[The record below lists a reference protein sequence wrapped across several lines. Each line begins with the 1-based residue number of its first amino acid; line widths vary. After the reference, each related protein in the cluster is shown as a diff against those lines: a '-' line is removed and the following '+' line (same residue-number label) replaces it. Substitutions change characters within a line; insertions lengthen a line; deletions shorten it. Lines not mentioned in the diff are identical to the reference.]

1 MTLTRQLLTYI
12 KPYRLWLTGA
22 FILILST
29 SLAINYLPLII
40 QRITDDCLMQTEQPI
55 PPRLELLG
63 QLSLL
68 YVLIAGLGHLVRYLQ
83 GLLTAYIGQRIIYDL
98 RLAVFRKVLTMHQ
111 AYFDR
116 TPVGTLMTR
125 VTSDIERLQNF
136 VTDGVVGTLADLFM
150 LLGIMGY
157 MLYISPPLAG
167 TLFLTLPLLYTLL
180 VYINRNLRNANRDIR
195 DRQAAQNAYLQ
206 ESLTGMS
213 TIQLFNRQNTAIED
227 FDQKH
232 TQLRAAY
239 FQEVRWFS
247 LSFPAV
253 EGAQALASLLILG
266 VGGILLLNGSSFI
279 TLGIFVA
286 FLAYV
291 RDFFR
296 PLSSLSEKASS
307 FQVALASIERVFNL
321 LNRQPDIQNPPTP
334 IIPPKLNGTIEFK
347 NVWFAYEDDNWVI
360 KDLSFRV
367 EPGQSL
373 AIVGATGAGKSTI
386 INLIGRFY
394 DIQRGTITID
404 GINIQEFDQTDLRRR
419 LGYVFQDPFLFA
431 GTVQDN
437 ISLHNPDLTQSQIE
451 QAAQT
456 VNADPFIQQLPQAYA
471 SQLNERGEGLSLGQ
485 KQLLVMARTFA
496 QNPELLF
503 VLDEATASID
513 TATELLIQDALAKLM
528 NNRTSIVIAH
538 RLSTIRHADHIL
550 VMRHGE
556 LIDSG
561 THDQLISRDG
571 YYSQLCQLMQHSH
584 ATTE

>member
-1 MTLTRQLLTYI
+1 MKLTHQLLTYI
-12 KPYRLWLTGA
+12 RPYRLWLAGA
-22 FILILST
+22 FLLILST

-40 QRITDDCLMQTEQPI
+40 QRITDDCLMHSDQPVDQ
-55 PPRLELLG
+55 RLELLG
-63 QLSLL
+63 KLSLL
-68 YVLIAGLGHLVRYLQ
+68 YVGIAGIGHFVRYLQ

-150 LLGIMGY
+150 LIGIMGY

-167 TLFLTLPLLYTLL
+167 TLFLILPILYAIL
-180 VYINRNLRNANRDIR
+180 VYINRNLRNANREIR
-195 DRQAAQNAYLQ
+195 DKQAAQNAYLQ
-206 ESLTGMS
+206 ESLNGMS
-213 TIQLFNRQNTAIED
+213 TIQLFNREAAAIDD
-227 FDQKH
+227 FDEKH
-232 TQLRAAY
+232 TQLRSAY
-239 FQEVRWFS
+239 FKEVRWFS
-247 LSFPAV
+247 LSFPTV
-253 EGAQALASLLILG
+253 EGGQALASLLILG
-266 VGGILLLNGSSFI
+266 VGGILLLNDSEFI

-307 FQVALASIERVFNL
+307 FQVALASVERVFSL
-321 LNRQPDIQNPPTP
+321 LNRQPDIQNIEHP
-334 IIPPKLNGTIEFK
+334 IIPPSLRGAIEFK
-347 NVWFAYEDDNWVI
+347 NVWFAYDDDNWVI
-360 KDLSFRV
+360 KDLSFKV
-367 EPGQSL
+367 DPGQAL

-394 DIQRGTITID
+394 DIQQGTITID
-404 GINIQEFDQTDLRRR
+404 GINIRDFDQTDLRRR
-419 LGYVFQDPFLFA
+419 LGYVFQDPFLFS
-431 GTVQDN
+431 GTITDN
-437 ISLHNPDLTQSQIE
+437 IGLHNPDLTTEQIE
-451 QAAQT
+451 KAAQT
-456 VNADPFIQQLPQAYA
+456 VNAHTFIQPLNKGYQTI
-471 SQLNERGEGLSLGQ
+471 LNERGEGLSLGQ
-485 KQLLVMARTFA
+485 KQLLAMARTFA

-513 TATELLIQDALAKLM
+513 TATELLIQDALGKLM
-528 NNRTSIVIAH
+528 QNRTSIVIAH

-550 VMRHGE
+550 VMRGGE

-561 THDQLISRDG
+561 THDELMANDG
-571 YYSQLCQLMQHSH
+571 YYHQLCQLMQHQG
-584 ATTE
+584 

>member
-1 MTLTRQLLTYI
+1 MSTTRQLLRYI
-12 KPYRLWLTGA
+12 RPYRLWLSGA
-22 FILILST
+22 FILIITT
-29 SLAINYLPLII
+29 SLAINYLPLLI
-40 QRITDDCLMQTEQPI
+40 QRITDDCLMQPSQPVDERI
-55 PPRLELLG
+55 DLLG
-63 QLSLL
+63 KLSLL
-68 YVLIAGLGHLVRYLQ
+68 YVIIAGAGHLVRYLQ
-83 GLLTAYIGQRIIYDL
+83 GLFTAYIGQRIIYDL
-98 RLAVFRKVLTMHQ
+98 RLAIFRKVLTMHQ

-167 TLFLTLPLLYTLL
+167 TLFLTLPLLYGLL

-195 DRQAAQNAYLQ
+195 DRQASQNAFLQ
-206 ESLTGMS
+206 ECLTGMN
-213 TIQLFNRQNTAIED
+213 TVQLFNREQSAIDD
-227 FDQKH
+227 FDVKH
-232 TQLRAAY
+232 KKLRAAY
-239 FQEVRWFS
+239 FEEVRWFS

-253 EGAQALASLLILG
+253 EGGQALASLLILG
-266 VGGILLLNGSSFI
+266 VGGLLLLNGSDQIS
-279 TLGIFVA
+279 LGIFVA

-307 FQVALASIERVFNL
+307 FQVALASIERVFTL
-321 LNRQPDIQNPPTP
+321 LNTTPDVEDRPSATLPPP
-334 IIPPKLNGTIEFK
+334 LKGTIEFK
-347 NVWFAYEDDNWVI
+347 NVWFAYEEENWVL

-367 EPGQSL
+367 EPGEVL

-394 DIQRGTITID
+394 DIQKGSITID
-404 GINIQEFDQTDLRRR
+404 GIDVRDFQQTDLRRR

-431 GTVQDN
+431 GSIEEN
-437 ISLHNPDLTQSQIE
+437 IGLHNPDLTPADIQ
-451 QAAQT
+451 QAAIT
-456 VNADPFIQQLPQAYA
+456 VNADPFIQKLPKRYE

-496 QNPELLF
+496 QQPEMLF

-513 TATELLIQDALAKLM
+513 TATELLIQDALEKLM
-528 NNRTSIVIAH
+528 QNRTSIVIAH
-538 RLSTIRHADHIL
+538 RLSTIRHADRIL
-550 VMRHGE
+550 VMRGGE

-561 THDQLISRDG
+561 NHESLMSRDG
-571 YYSQLCQLMQHSH
+571 YYRQLCELMKH
-584 ATTE
+584 ADD

>member
-1 MTLTRQLLTYI
+1 MKLTHQFLTYI
-12 KPYRLWLTGA
+12 RPYRLWLTGA
-22 FILILST
+22 FLLILST
-29 SLAINYLPLII
+29 SLAINYLPIII
-40 QRITDDCLMQTEQPI
+40 QRITDDCLMQTDKPVDQRI
-55 PPRLELLG
+55 ELLG
-63 QLSLL
+63 KLSLL
-68 YVLIAGLGHLVRYLQ
+68 YVVIAGTGHLVRYLQ

-167 TLFLTLPLLYTLL
+167 TLFLILPILYSIL
-180 VYINRNLRNANRDIR
+180 VYINRNLRNANREIR
-195 DRQAAQNAYLQ
+195 DKQSAQNAYLQ

-213 TIQLFNRQNTAIED
+213 TIQLFNREAAAIDD
-227 FDQKH
+227 FDEKH
-232 TQLRAAY
+232 TQLRSAY
-239 FQEVRWFS
+239 FKEVRWFS

-253 EGAQALASLLILG
+253 EGGQALASLLILG
-266 VGGILLLNGSSFI
+266 MGGILLLNGSEFI

-307 FQVALASIERVFNL
+307 FQVALASVERVFSL
-321 LNRQPDIQNPPTP
+321 LNRQPDIKNIEHP
-334 IIPPKLNGTIEFK
+334 IIPPSLNGTIEFK
-347 NVWFAYEDDNWVI
+347 NVWFAYDDDNWVI
-360 KDLSFRV
+360 KDLSFKV
-367 EPGQSL
+367 EPGQAL

-394 DIQRGTITID
+394 DIQQGTITID
-404 GINIQEFDQTDLRRR
+404 GINIRDFDQTDLRRR

-431 GTVQDN
+431 GTITDN
-437 ISLHNPDLTQSQIE
+437 IGLHNPELTAEQIE
-451 QAAQT
+451 KAAQT
-456 VNADPFIQQLPQAYA
+456 VNAHTFIKPLKKGFHTL
-471 SQLNERGEGLSLGQ
+471 LNERGEGLSLGQ

-513 TATELLIQDALAKLM
+513 TATELLIQDALGKLM
-528 NNRTSIVIAH
+528 QNRTSIVIAH
-538 RLSTIRHADHIL
+538 RLSTIRHADRIL
-550 VMRHGE
+550 VMRDGE

-561 THDQLISRDG
+561 THDELIANDG
-571 YYSQLCQLMQHSH
+571 YYHQLCQLMQQQG
-584 ATTE
+584 

>member
-1 MTLTRQLLTYI
+1 MKLTYQLLTYI
-12 KPYRLWLTGA
+12 RPYRLWLLGA
-22 FILILST
+22 FLLILST

-40 QRITDDCLMQTEQPI
+40 QRITDDCLMQSDQPVDQRI
-55 PPRLELLG
+55 ELLG
-63 QLSLL
+63 KLSLL
-68 YVLIAGLGHLVRYLQ
+68 YVGIAGIGHFVRYLQ

-167 TLFLTLPLLYTLL
+167 TLFLTLPILYTIL
-180 VYINRNLRNANRDIR
+180 VYINRNLRNANREIR
-195 DRQAAQNAYLQ
+195 DKQAAQNAYLQ

-213 TIQLFNRQNTAIED
+213 TIQLFNREAAAIND
-227 FDQKH
+227 FDEKH
-232 TQLRAAY
+232 TQLRSAY
-239 FQEVRWFS
+239 FKEVRWFS
-247 LSFPAV
+247 LSFPTV
-253 EGAQALASLLILG
+253 EGGQALASLLILG
-266 VGGILLLNGSSFI
+266 VGGILLLNGSEFI

-307 FQVALASIERVFNL
+307 FQVALASVERVFSL
-321 LNRQPDIQNPPTP
+321 LNRQPDIQNIEHPITPPSL
-334 IIPPKLNGTIEFK
+334 KGTIEFK
-347 NVWFAYEDDNWVI
+347 NVWFAYDDDNWVI
-360 KDLSFRV
+360 KDLSFKV
-367 EPGQSL
+367 EPGQAL

-394 DIQRGTITID
+394 DIQKGTITID
-404 GINIQEFDQTDLRRR
+404 GINIRDFDQTDLRRR
-419 LGYVFQDPFLFA
+419 LGYVFQDPFIFT
-431 GTVQDN
+431 GTISDN
-437 ISLHNPDLTQSQIE
+437 IGLHNPNLTTEQIE
-451 QAAQT
+451 KAAQT
-456 VNADPFIQQLPQAYA
+456 VNAHTFIQPLNKGYQ
-471 SQLNERGEGLSLGQ
+471 SVLNERGVGLSLGQ
-485 KQLLVMARTFA
+485 KQLLAMARTFA

-513 TATELLIQDALAKLM
+513 TATELLIQDALGKLM
-528 NNRTSIVIAH
+528 QNRTSIVIAH

-550 VMRHGE
+550 VMRGGE

-561 THDQLISRDG
+561 THDELIANDG
-571 YYSQLCQLMQHSH
+571 YYHQLCQLMQHQG
-584 ATTE
+584 

>member
-1 MTLTRQLLTYI
+1 MKLTHQLLSYI
-12 KPYRLWLTGA
+12 RPYRLWLAGA
-22 FILILST
+22 FLLILST

-40 QRITDDCLMQTEQPI
+40 QRITDDCLMQSDQPVDQRI
-55 PPRLELLG
+55 ELLG
-63 QLSLL
+63 KLSLL
-68 YVLIAGLGHLVRYLQ
+68 YVGIAGIGHFVRYLQ

-167 TLFLTLPLLYTLL
+167 TLFLTLPILYTIL
-180 VYINRNLRNANRDIR
+180 VYINRNLRNANREIR
-195 DRQAAQNAYLQ
+195 DKQAAQNAYLQ

-213 TIQLFNRQNTAIED
+213 TIQLFNREAAAIDD
-227 FDQKH
+227 FDEKH
-232 TQLRAAY
+232 TQLRSAY
-239 FQEVRWFS
+239 FKEVRWFS
-247 LSFPAV
+247 LSFPTV
-253 EGAQALASLLILG
+253 EGGQALASLLILG
-266 VGGILLLNGSSFI
+266 VGGILLLNGSGFI

-307 FQVALASIERVFNL
+307 FQVALASVERVFSL
-321 LNRQPDIQNPPTP
+321 LNRQTDIKNIEHP
-334 IIPPKLNGTIEFK
+334 IIHPSLRGAIEFK
-347 NVWFAYEDDNWVI
+347 NVWFAYDDENWVI

-367 EPGQSL
+367 EPGQAL

-394 DIQRGTITID
+394 DIQKGTITID
-404 GINIQEFDQTDLRRR
+404 GVNIRDFDQTDLRRR
-419 LGYVFQDPFLFA
+419 LGYVFQDPFLFT
-431 GTVQDN
+431 GTISDN
-437 ISLHNPDLTQSQIE
+437 IGLYNPDLTTEQIE
-451 QAAQT
+451 KAAQT
-456 VNADPFIQQLPQAYA
+456 VNAHTFIQPLNKGYQTL
-471 SQLNERGEGLSLGQ
+471 LNERGVGLSLGQ
-485 KQLLVMARTFA
+485 KQLLAMARTFA

-513 TATELLIQDALAKLM
+513 TATELLIQDALGKLM
-528 NNRTSIVIAH
+528 QNRTSIVIAH

-550 VMRHGE
+550 VMRGGE

-561 THDQLISRDG
+561 THDELIANDG
-571 YYSQLCQLMQHSH
+571 YYHQLCQLMQHQG
-584 ATTE
+584 

>member
-1 MTLTRQLLTYI
+1 MKLTHQLLTYI
-12 KPYRLWLTGA
+12 RPYRLWLTGA
-22 FILILST
+22 FLLILST

-40 QRITDDCLMQTEQPI
+40 QRITDDCLMHSDQPVDQ
-55 PPRLELLG
+55 RLELLG
-63 QLSLL
+63 KLSLL
-68 YVLIAGLGHLVRYLQ
+68 YVGIAGIGHFVRYLQ

-150 LLGIMGY
+150 LIGIMGY

-167 TLFLTLPLLYTLL
+167 TLFLILPILYAIL
-180 VYINRNLRNANRDIR
+180 VYINRNLRNANREIR
-195 DRQAAQNAYLQ
+195 DKQAAQNAYLQ
-206 ESLTGMS
+206 ESLNGMS
-213 TIQLFNRQNTAIED
+213 TIQLFNREAAAIDD
-227 FDQKH
+227 FDEKH
-232 TQLRAAY
+232 TQLRSAY
-239 FQEVRWFS
+239 FKEVRWFS
-247 LSFPAV
+247 LSFPTV
-253 EGAQALASLLILG
+253 EGGQALASLLILG
-266 VGGILLLNGSSFI
+266 VGGILLLNDSEFI

-307 FQVALASIERVFNL
+307 FQVALASVERVFSL
-321 LNRQPDIQNPPTP
+321 LNRQPDIQNIEHP
-334 IIPPKLNGTIEFK
+334 IIPPSLRGAIEFK
-347 NVWFAYEDDNWVI
+347 NVWFAYDDDNWVI
-360 KDLSFRV
+360 KDLSFKV
-367 EPGQSL
+367 DPGQAL

-394 DIQRGTITID
+394 DIQQGTITID
-404 GINIQEFDQTDLRRR
+404 GINIRDFDQTDLRRR
-419 LGYVFQDPFLFA
+419 LGYVFQDPFLFS
-431 GTVQDN
+431 GTITDN
-437 ISLHNPDLTQSQIE
+437 IGLHNPDLTTEQIE
-451 QAAQT
+451 KAAQT
-456 VNADPFIQQLPQAYA
+456 VNAHTFIQPLNKGYQTI
-471 SQLNERGEGLSLGQ
+471 LNERGEGLSLGQ
-485 KQLLVMARTFA
+485 KQLLAMARTFA

-513 TATELLIQDALAKLM
+513 TATELLIQDALGKLM
-528 NNRTSIVIAH
+528 QNRTSIVIAH

-550 VMRHGE
+550 VMRGGE

-561 THDQLISRDG
+561 THDELMANDG
-571 YYSQLCQLMQHSH
+571 YYHQLCQLMQHQG
-584 ATTE
+584 

>member
-1 MTLTRQLLTYI
+1 MKLTYQLLTYI
-12 KPYRLWLTGA
+12 RPYRLWLLGA
-22 FILILST
+22 FLLILST

-40 QRITDDCLMQTEQPI
+40 QRITDDCLMQSDQPVDQRI
-55 PPRLELLG
+55 ELLG
-63 QLSLL
+63 KLSLL
-68 YVLIAGLGHLVRYLQ
+68 YVGIAGIGHFVRYLQ

-167 TLFLTLPLLYTLL
+167 TLFLTLPILYTIL
-180 VYINRNLRNANRDIR
+180 VYINRNLRNANREIR
-195 DRQAAQNAYLQ
+195 DKQAAQNAYLQ

-213 TIQLFNRQNTAIED
+213 TIQLFNREAAAIND
-227 FDQKH
+227 FDEKH
-232 TQLRAAY
+232 TQLRSAY
-239 FQEVRWFS
+239 FKEVRWFS
-247 LSFPAV
+247 LSFPTV
-253 EGAQALASLLILG
+253 EGGQALASLLILG
-266 VGGILLLNGSSFI
+266 VGGILLLNGSEFI

-307 FQVALASIERVFNL
+307 FQVALASVERVFSL
-321 LNRQPDIQNPPTP
+321 LNRQPDIQNIEHPITPPAL
-334 IIPPKLNGTIEFK
+334 KGTIEFK
-347 NVWFAYEDDNWVI
+347 NVWFAYDDDNWVI
-360 KDLSFRV
+360 KDLSFKV
-367 EPGQSL
+367 EPGQAL

-394 DIQRGTITID
+394 DIQKGTITID
-404 GINIQEFDQTDLRRR
+404 GINIRDFDQTDLRRR
-419 LGYVFQDPFLFA
+419 LGYVFQDPFIFT
-431 GTVQDN
+431 GTISDN
-437 ISLHNPDLTQSQIE
+437 IGLHNPSLTTEQIE
-451 QAAQT
+451 KAAQT
-456 VNADPFIQQLPQAYA
+456 VNAHTFIQPLNKGYQ
-471 SQLNERGEGLSLGQ
+471 SVLNERGVGLSLGQ
-485 KQLLVMARTFA
+485 KQLLAMARTFA

-513 TATELLIQDALAKLM
+513 TATELLIQDALGKLM
-528 NNRTSIVIAH
+528 QNRTSIVIAH

-550 VMRHGE
+550 VMRGGE

-561 THDQLISRDG
+561 THDELIANDG
-571 YYSQLCQLMQHSH
+571 YYHQLCQLMQHQG
-584 ATTE
+584 

>member
-1 MTLTRQLLTYI
+1 MKLTHQLLTYI
-12 KPYRLWLTGA
+12 RPYRLWLTGA
-22 FILILST
+22 FLLILST
-29 SLAINYLPLII
+29 SLAINYLPIII
-40 QRITDDCLMQTEQPI
+40 QRITDDCLMQTDKPVDQRI
-55 PPRLELLG
+55 ELLG
-63 QLSLL
+63 KLSLL
-68 YVLIAGLGHLVRYLQ
+68 YVVIAGTGHLVRYLQ

-167 TLFLTLPLLYTLL
+167 TLFLILPILYSILL
-180 VYINRNLRNANRDIR
+180 YINRNLRNANREIR
-195 DRQAAQNAYLQ
+195 DKQSAQNAYLQ

-213 TIQLFNRQNTAIED
+213 TIQLFNREAAAIDD
-227 FDQKH
+227 FDEKH
-232 TQLRAAY
+232 TQLRSAY
-239 FQEVRWFS
+239 FKEVRWFS

-253 EGAQALASLLILG
+253 EGGQALASLLILG
-266 VGGILLLNGSSFI
+266 MGGVLLLNGSEFI

-307 FQVALASIERVFNL
+307 FQVALASVERVFSL
-321 LNRQPDIQNPPTP
+321 LNKQPDIKNIEHP
-334 IIPPKLNGTIEFK
+334 IIPPSLNGTIEFK
-347 NVWFAYEDDNWVI
+347 NVWFAYDDDNWVI
-360 KDLSFRV
+360 KDLSFKV
-367 EPGQSL
+367 EPGQAL

-394 DIQRGTITID
+394 DIQQGTITID
-404 GINIQEFDQTDLRRR
+404 GINIRDFDQTDLRRR

-431 GTVQDN
+431 GTITDN
-437 ISLHNPDLTQSQIE
+437 IGLHNPELTVEQIE
-451 QAAQT
+451 KAAQT
-456 VNADPFIQQLPQAYA
+456 VNAHTFIKPLKKGFHTL
-471 SQLNERGEGLSLGQ
+471 LNERGEGLSLGQ

-513 TATELLIQDALAKLM
+513 TATELLIQDALGKLM
-528 NNRTSIVIAH
+528 QNRTSIVIAH
-538 RLSTIRHADHIL
+538 RLSTIRHADRIL
-550 VMRHGE
+550 VMRDGE

-561 THDQLISRDG
+561 THDELIANDG
-571 YYSQLCQLMQHSH
+571 YYHQLCQLMQQQG
-584 ATTE
+584 

>member
-1 MTLTRQLLTYI
+1 MKLTHQLLTYI
-12 KPYRLWLTGA
+12 RPYLLWLAGA
-22 FILILST
+22 FLLILST

-40 QRITDDCLMQTEQPI
+40 QRITDDCLMQSNQPVDQRI
-55 PPRLELLG
+55 ELLG
-63 QLSLL
+63 KLSLL
-68 YVLIAGLGHLVRYLQ
+68 YVCIAGIGHFVRYIQ

-98 RLAVFRKVLTMHQ
+98 RLAVFRKVLNMHQ

-167 TLFLTLPLLYTLL
+167 TLFLTLPILYTIL
-180 VYINRNLRNANRDIR
+180 VYINRNLRNANREIR
-195 DRQAAQNAYLQ
+195 DKQAAQNAYLQ
-206 ESLTGMS
+206 ESLTGMN
-213 TIQLFNRQNTAIED
+213 TIQLFNREAAAIDD
-227 FDQKH
+227 FDEKH
-232 TQLRAAY
+232 TQLRSAY
-239 FQEVRWFS
+239 FKEVRWFS
-247 LSFPAV
+247 LSFPTV
-253 EGAQALASLLILG
+253 EGGQALASLLILG
-266 VGGILLLNGSSFI
+266 VGGILLLNGSEFI

-307 FQVALASIERVFNL
+307 FQVALASVERVFSL
-321 LNRQPDIQNPPTP
+321 LNRQPDIQNIEHPITPPSL
-334 IIPPKLNGTIEFK
+334 KGTIEFK
-347 NVWFAYEDDNWVI
+347 NVWFAYDDDNWVI
-360 KDLSFRV
+360 KDLSFKV
-367 EPGQSL
+367 EPGQAL

-394 DIQRGTITID
+394 DIQKGTITID
-404 GINIQEFDQTDLRRR
+404 GINIRDFDQTDLRRR
-419 LGYVFQDPFLFA
+419 LGYVFQDPFIFT
-431 GTVQDN
+431 GTISDN
-437 ISLHNPDLTQSQIE
+437 IGLHNPDLTTEQIE
-451 QAAQT
+451 KAAQT
-456 VNADPFIQQLPQAYA
+456 VNAHTFIQPLNKGYQ
-471 SQLNERGEGLSLGQ
+471 SVLNERGVGLSLGQ
-485 KQLLVMARTFA
+485 KQLLAMARTFA

-513 TATELLIQDALAKLM
+513 TATELLIQDALGKLM
-528 NNRTSIVIAH
+528 QNRTSIVIAH

-550 VMRHGE
+550 VMRGGE

-561 THDQLISRDG
+561 THDELIANDG
-571 YYSQLCQLMQHSH
+571 YYHQLCQLMQHQG
-584 ATTE
+584 

>member
-1 MTLTRQLLTYI
+1 MKLTHQLLTYI
-12 KPYRLWLTGA
+12 RPYRLWLTGA
-22 FILILST
+22 FLLILST
-29 SLAINYLPLII
+29 SLAINYLPIII
-40 QRITDDCLMQTEQPI
+40 QRITDDCLMQTDKPVDQRI
-55 PPRLELLG
+55 ELLG
-63 QLSLL
+63 KLSLL
-68 YVLIAGLGHLVRYLQ
+68 YVVIAGTGHLVRYLQ

-167 TLFLTLPLLYTLL
+167 TLFLILPILYSIL
-180 VYINRNLRNANRDIR
+180 VYINRNLRNANREIR
-195 DRQAAQNAYLQ
+195 DKQSAQNAYLQ

-213 TIQLFNRQNTAIED
+213 TIQLFNREAAAIDD
-227 FDQKH
+227 FDEKH
-232 TQLRAAY
+232 TQLRSAY
-239 FQEVRWFS
+239 FKEVRWFS

-253 EGAQALASLLILG
+253 EGGQALASLLILG
-266 VGGILLLNGSSFI
+266 MGGILLLNGSEFI

-307 FQVALASIERVFNL
+307 FQVALASVERVFSL
-321 LNRQPDIQNPPTP
+321 LNRQPDIKNIEHP
-334 IIPPKLNGTIEFK
+334 IIPPSLNGTIEFK
-347 NVWFAYEDDNWVI
+347 NVWFAYDDDNWVI
-360 KDLSFRV
+360 KDLSFKV
-367 EPGQSL
+367 EPGQAL

-394 DIQRGTITID
+394 DIQQGTITID
-404 GINIQEFDQTDLRRR
+404 GINIRDFDQTDLRRR

-431 GTVQDN
+431 GTITDN
-437 ISLHNPDLTQSQIE
+437 IGLHNPELTAEQIE
-451 QAAQT
+451 KAAQT
-456 VNADPFIQQLPQAYA
+456 VNAHTFIKPLKKGFHTL
-471 SQLNERGEGLSLGQ
+471 LNERGEGLSLGQ

-513 TATELLIQDALAKLM
+513 TATELLIQDALGKLM
-528 NNRTSIVIAH
+528 QNRTSIVIAH
-538 RLSTIRHADHIL
+538 RLSTIRHADRIL
-550 VMRHGE
+550 VMRDGE

-561 THDQLISRDG
+561 THDELIANDG
-571 YYSQLCQLMQHSH
+571 YYHQLCQLMQQQG
-584 ATTE
+584 

>member
-1 MTLTRQLLTYI
+1 MKLTHQLLTYI
-12 KPYRLWLTGA
+12 RPYRLWLAGA
-22 FILILST
+22 FLLILST

-40 QRITDDCLMQTEQPI
+40 QRITDDCLMQSDQPVDQRI
-55 PPRLELLG
+55 ELLG
-63 QLSLL
+63 KLSLL
-68 YVLIAGLGHLVRYLQ
+68 YVGIAGIGHFVRYLQ

-167 TLFLTLPLLYTLL
+167 TLFLTLPILYTIL
-180 VYINRNLRNANRDIR
+180 VYINRNLRNANREIR
-195 DRQAAQNAYLQ
+195 DKQAAQNAYLQ

-213 TIQLFNRQNTAIED
+213 TIQLFNREAAAIND
-227 FDQKH
+227 FDEKH
-232 TQLRAAY
+232 TQLRSAY
-239 FQEVRWFS
+239 FKEVRWFS
-247 LSFPAV
+247 LSFPTV
-253 EGAQALASLLILG
+253 EGGQALASLLILG
-266 VGGILLLNGSSFI
+266 VGGILLLNGSEFI

-307 FQVALASIERVFNL
+307 FQVALASVERVFSL
-321 LNRQPDIQNPPTP
+321 LNRQPDIQNIEHPITPPAL
-334 IIPPKLNGTIEFK
+334 KGTIEFK
-347 NVWFAYEDDNWVI
+347 NVWFAYDDDNWVI
-360 KDLSFRV
+360 KDLSFKV
-367 EPGQSL
+367 EPGQAL

-394 DIQRGTITID
+394 DIQKGTITID
-404 GINIQEFDQTDLRRR
+404 GVNIRDFDQTDLRRR
-419 LGYVFQDPFLFA
+419 LGYVFQDPFLFT
-431 GTVQDN
+431 GTISDN
-437 ISLHNPDLTQSQIE
+437 IGLYNPDLTTEQIE
-451 QAAQT
+451 KAAQT
-456 VNADPFIQQLPQAYA
+456 VNAHTFIQPLNKGYQTL
-471 SQLNERGEGLSLGQ
+471 LNERGVGLSLGQ
-485 KQLLVMARTFA
+485 KQLLAMARTFA

-513 TATELLIQDALAKLM
+513 TATELLIQDALGKLM
-528 NNRTSIVIAH
+528 QNRTSIVIAH

-550 VMRHGE
+550 VMRGGE

-561 THDQLISRDG
+561 THDELIANDG
-571 YYSQLCQLMQHSH
+571 YYHQLCQLMQHQG
-584 ATTE
+584 

>member
-1 MTLTRQLLTYI
+1 MKLTYQLLTYI
-12 KPYRLWLTGA
+12 RPYRLWLLGA
-22 FILILST
+22 FLLILST

-40 QRITDDCLMQTEQPI
+40 QRITDDCLMQSDQPVDQRI
-55 PPRLELLG
+55 ELLG
-63 QLSLL
+63 KLSLL
-68 YVLIAGLGHLVRYLQ
+68 YVGIAGIGHFVRYLQ

-157 MLYISPPLAG
+157 MLYISPPLAV
-167 TLFLTLPLLYTLL
+167 TLFLTLPILYTIL
-180 VYINRNLRNANRDIR
+180 VYINRNLRNANREIR
-195 DRQAAQNAYLQ
+195 DKQAAQNAYLQ

-213 TIQLFNRQNTAIED
+213 TIQLFNREAAAIND
-227 FDQKH
+227 FDEKH
-232 TQLRAAY
+232 TQLRSAY
-239 FQEVRWFS
+239 FKEVRWFS
-247 LSFPAV
+247 LSFPTV
-253 EGAQALASLLILG
+253 EGGQALASLLILG
-266 VGGILLLNGSSFI
+266 VGGILLLNGSEFI

-307 FQVALASIERVFNL
+307 FQVALASVERVFSL
-321 LNRQPDIQNPPTP
+321 LNRQPDIQNIEHPITPPSL
-334 IIPPKLNGTIEFK
+334 KGTIEFK
-347 NVWFAYEDDNWVI
+347 NVWFAYDDDNWVI
-360 KDLSFRV
+360 KDLSFKV
-367 EPGQSL
+367 EPGQAL

-394 DIQRGTITID
+394 DIQKGTITID
-404 GINIQEFDQTDLRRR
+404 GINIRDFDQTDLRRR
-419 LGYVFQDPFLFA
+419 LGYVFQDPFIFT
-431 GTVQDN
+431 GTISDN
-437 ISLHNPDLTQSQIE
+437 IGLHNPNLTTEQIE
-451 QAAQT
+451 KAAQT
-456 VNADPFIQQLPQAYA
+456 VNAHTFIQPLNKGYQ
-471 SQLNERGEGLSLGQ
+471 SVLNERGVGLSLGQ
-485 KQLLVMARTFA
+485 KQLLAMARTFA

-513 TATELLIQDALAKLM
+513 TATELLIQDALGKLM
-528 NNRTSIVIAH
+528 QNRTSIVIAH

-550 VMRHGE
+550 VMRGGE

-561 THDQLISRDG
+561 THDELIANDG
-571 YYSQLCQLMQHSH
+571 YYHQLCQLMQHQG
-584 ATTE
+584 

>member
-1 MTLTRQLLTYI
+1 MKLTHQLLTYI
-12 KPYRLWLTGA
+12 RPYRLWLAGA
-22 FILILST
+22 FLLILST

-40 QRITDDCLMQTEQPI
+40 QRITDDCLMQSNQPVDQRI
-55 PPRLELLG
+55 ELLG
-63 QLSLL
+63 KLSLL
-68 YVLIAGLGHLVRYLQ
+68 YVCIAGIGHFVRYIQ

-167 TLFLTLPLLYTLL
+167 TLFLTLPILYTIL
-180 VYINRNLRNANRDIR
+180 VYINRNLRNANREIR
-195 DRQAAQNAYLQ
+195 DKQAAQNAYLQ

-213 TIQLFNRQNTAIED
+213 TIQLFNREAAAIDD
-227 FDQKH
+227 FDEKH
-232 TQLRAAY
+232 TQLRSAY
-239 FQEVRWFS
+239 FKEVRWFS
-247 LSFPAV
+247 LSFPTV
-253 EGAQALASLLILG
+253 EGGQALASLLILG
-266 VGGILLLNGSSFI
+266 VGGILLLNGSEFI

-307 FQVALASIERVFNL
+307 FQVALASVERVFSL
-321 LNRQPDIQNPPTP
+321 LNRQPDIQNIEHPITPPSL
-334 IIPPKLNGTIEFK
+334 KGTIEFK
-347 NVWFAYEDDNWVI
+347 NVWFAYDDDNWVI
-360 KDLSFRV
+360 KDLSFKV
-367 EPGQSL
+367 EPGQAL

-394 DIQRGTITID
+394 DIQKGTITID
-404 GINIQEFDQTDLRRR
+404 GINIRDFDQTDLRRR
-419 LGYVFQDPFLFA
+419 LGYVFQDPFIFT
-431 GTVQDN
+431 GTISDN
-437 ISLHNPDLTQSQIE
+437 IGLHNPDLTTEQIE
-451 QAAQT
+451 KAAQT
-456 VNADPFIQQLPQAYA
+456 VNAHAFIQPLNKGYQ
-471 SQLNERGEGLSLGQ
+471 SVLNERGVGLSLGQ
-485 KQLLVMARTFA
+485 KQLLAMARTFA

-513 TATELLIQDALAKLM
+513 TATELLIQDALGKLM
-528 NNRTSIVIAH
+528 QNRTSIVIAH

-550 VMRHGE
+550 VMRGGE

-561 THDQLISRDG
+561 THDELIANDG
-571 YYSQLCQLMQHSH
+571 YYHQLCQLMQHQG
-584 ATTE
+584 